1 MTQPAVH
8 RILGVPCMAFAS
20 TGEAVGVLRDLVRSG
35 RGGYNVAINAE
46 KVMIARRDRQV
57 ARIIDESALP
67 SPDGSGAQIGLRWVH
82 GVRTVKIDMPR
93 TALRVAHENAF
104 RIFLLGAAPD
114 VIGRTLE
121 RVRCDFHGAEI
132 VGSHHGFFD
141 DDAAMIERLRAARPD
156 LVLVAMGSPRQEVFA
171 RAALDAGVRSFY
183 VGCGGAFNIL
193 AGEVRRAPTFYQTY
207 HLEWFY
213 RLLQD
218 PRRLQRVPVFI
229 PFFLRLAR
237 QAVVRRMRT
246 S

>member
-1 MTQPAVH
+1 MMPVR

-20 TGEAVGVLRDLVRSG
+20 TDEAVDVVRDLVRLG
-35 RGGYNVAINAE
+35 TGGYNVAINAE
-46 KVMIARRDRQV
+46 KVMIARRDPQV
-57 ARIIDESALP
+57 ARIIDEAALP

-104 RIFLLGAAPD
+104 RVFLLGAAPD

-121 RVRCDFHGAEI
+121 RVRRDFSGAEI

-141 DDAAMIERLRAARPD
+141 DDAAMIERLRAATPD
-156 LVLVAMGSPRQEVFA
+156 LVLVAMGSPRQEIFA
-171 RAALDAGVRSFY
+171 RQALDAGVQAVFI
-183 VGCGGAFNIL
+183 GCGGAFNIL
-193 AGEVRRAPTFYQTY
+193 AGTVRRAPVAWQRA

-218 PRRLQRVPVFI
+218 PRRWQRVLGLA
-229 PFFLRLAR
+229 PFFLRLAQEAIVHR
-237 QAVVRRMRT
+237 IRR